1 MAEAVTTRSLTEIV
15 NELRV
20 ELKEFVQ
27 TRLEMLKSE
36 LNDKIKT
43 WKMAAPM
50 LAIALF
56 FGFIG
61 FCLLTAA
68 LCAAIAWAIGWGY
81 SLLAVGLAYCA
92 IAGVSG
98 FLGYKEF
105 TAEGM
110 MPKRTMKVLKQ
121 DQAWLQSEAK
131 SV

>member
-1 MAEAVTTRSLTEIV
+1 MTEAVTTRSLTEII
-15 NELRV
+15 NQLRV
-20 ELKEFVQ
+20 ELKDFVQ
-27 TRLEMLKSE
+27 TRLEMLKAE

-43 WKMAAPM
+43 WKMAAPL
-50 LAIALF
+50 LAVALF
-56 FGFIG
+56 LGFLG

-92 IAGVSG
+92 IAGVCG
-98 FLGYKEF
+98 FMGYREF

-110 MPKRTMKVLKQ
+110 MPKRTLKVLKQ
-121 DQAWLQSEAK
+121 DQTWLQSEAK